1 MQKMTYNDALEYLKK
16 TSGQGSR
23 LGLERISVLMERL
36 GNPQDKIKIIHV
48 TGTNGKGSFNAMLA
62 SVLKSSGY
70 KVGSFSSPAIT
81 KVTDC
86 FRTDCEEISE
96 NDFSEI
102 MDIICP
108 VCESMDDKPTEF
120 EILTAVAFEMFVR
133 KRCDIAVVECG
144 MGGDCDST
152 NIIKYPVLSVI
163 TNVRKDHC
171 SFLGNTIDEIAF
183 HKAGIIKQNRPVFF
197 GGEEVPEIIVQT
209 AQKNNSELFTADW
222 SDILF
227 NYPESVCTLSGT
239 QFTYKGMKINLSLL
253 GTYQLNNAVNVLNCI
268 EILRNEGIDIPY
280 RAVKNGLENV
290 KWHGR
295 FEILRKNPLV
305 IFDGSHN
312 PDGIERT
319 AESLELYFGKKRVV
333 MLTGVMADKEYSL
346 YADIL
351 EKYIDCVFTVK
362 PDNPRSLDCQTLAGT
377 FSEKGIPA
385 CAFHE
390 LENGV
395 KSAYSYAE
403 KHNLPLIALGSLYMY
418 REFTEALDK
427 I

>member
-1 MQKMTYNDALEYLKK
+1 MTYNESLEYLKK
-16 TSGQGSR
+16 ASQRGSC
-23 LGLERISVLMERL
+23 LGLERITSLMERL
-36 GNPQDKIKIIHV
+36 ENPQNKVKIIHV
-48 TGTNGKGSFNAMLA
+48 AGTNGKGSFSAMLS
-62 SVLKSSGY
+62 SVLKSADY
-70 KVGSFSSPAIT
+70 KVGVFSSPAIT
-81 KVTDC
+81 KVTDS
-86 FRTDCEEISE
+86 FRIDCNEISE
-96 NDFSEI
+96 DEFAEI
-102 MDIICP
+102 TGDISKIC
-108 VCESMDDKPTEF
+108 EEMDDKPTEF

-144 MGGDCDST
+144 MGGDLDST
-152 NIIKYPVLSVI
+152 NVISSPLLSVI
-163 TNVRKDHC
+163 TNVQKDHC
-171 SFLGNTIDEIAF
+171 SFLGNTIDEIAS
-183 HKAGIIKQNRPVFF
+183 HKAGIIKHGRPVFF
-197 GGEEVPEIIVQT
+197 GGTDENIPGIIVKT
-209 AQKNNSELFTADW
+209 AQKKSSELFTSDW

-268 EILRNEGIDIPY
+268 EILRNQGIDIPY

-290 KWHGR
+290 RWHGR
-295 FEILRKNPLV
+295 FEILHKNPLV

-333 MLTGVMADKEYSL
+333 LLIGVMADKEYNL
-346 YADIL
+346 YADML
-351 EKYIDCVFTVK
+351 HEHTDCVFTVT
-362 PDNPRSLDCQTLAGT
+362 PDNPRSLDCQILAGT

-390 LENGV
+390 LEWGV
-395 KSAYSYAE
+395 QSAYSYAKE
-403 KHNLPLIALGSLYMY
+403 KNLPLIALGSLYMY
-418 REFTEALDK
+418 REFTNALNK